1 MLIDSHCHV
10 DFPDLSEDI
19 TGVVMR
25 ARSAGV
31 SHFLC
36 VSVNLA
42 DFPRMVEIT
51 APFEDISLSVG
62 VHPNETLSHDEE
74 PDANT
79 LLNLATH
86 ERVVAIGETGLDY
99 FRSEGALDWQ
109 RDRFAVH
116 IAVGKALQKPVIVH
130 CRHAAAD
137 TVELIK
143 TEGARECGGVMHCFA
158 EDWATAREVIDQG
171 FYISFSGILTFKNA
185 AELREVAKKVP
196 LDRILIETDSPYLA
210 PHPFR
215 GKTNEP
221 ALVRYTAECLAEL
234 KGLTLEEVA
243 QVTSDNFSA
252 LFPLA
257 NVSKGLHI

>member
-62 VHPNETLSHDEE
+62 VHPNEMLSHDEE
-74 PDANT
+74 PDEKT
-79 LLNLATH
+79 LANLAMH

-99 FRSEGALDWQ
+99 FRSEGAQDWQ
-109 RDRFAVH
+109 KDRFAVH

-130 CRHAAAD
+130 CRQAAAD
-137 TVELIK
+137 TVDLIK
-143 TEGARECGGVMHCFA
+143 TEGAHECGGVMHCFA
-158 EDWATAREVIDQG
+158 EDWGTAQQVIDQG

-185 AELREVAKKVP
+185 ADLREVAKKVP

-234 KGLTLEEVA
+234 KGITLEEVA
-243 QVTSDNFSA
+243 EVTSGNFSK

-257 NVSKGLHI
+257 RVSKSAQG